1 MAPSREG
8 GGWQSPHSRG
18 RGSVKRVNGRKALW
32 TASGKQEAR
41 TRVRVIVI
49 ATMVFTH
56 SKMKMS
62 HAGLASAAIG
72 TSDLTSLSTLWSD
85 HRYHTIFFVPDLFCA
100 ADYKHVTYGTTQC
113 LERSLLSSAAFC
125 CSSLPFL
132 SQRSIAETVP
142 LHLGTSASAPA
153 AVCCSKTWPCSRICG
168 CSHRRMPKPL
178 PSPRDDR
185 PRSASA
191 LASVLGAR
199 ARLRA
204 AGPAQASSGPGL
216 APWPL

>member
-1 MAPSREG
+1 MNGVDSGRFCAVSSRTDGLTFRETFPSITVRPDFGLGKLLNLSVPWPLPVKG

-62 HAGLASAAIG
+62 HTGLASAAIG

-113 LERSLLSSAAFC
+113 LE
-125 CSSLPFL
+125 
-132 SQRSIAETVP
+132 
-142 LHLGTSASAPA
+142 
-153 AVCCSKTWPCSRICG
+153 
-168 CSHRRMPKPL
+168 
-178 PSPRDDR
+178 
-185 PRSASA
+185 
-191 LASVLGAR
+191 
-199 ARLRA
+199 
-204 AGPAQASSGPGL
+204 
-216 APWPL
+216 